1 MASAAAEADFAV
13 KRARDEVTRQVGA
26 VVMAATERVV
36 AAELDVARQRTLI
49 GETIDAAE
57 AMA

>member
-1 MASAAAEADFAV
+1 
-13 KRARDEVTRQVGA
+13 
-26 VVMAATERVV
+26 MAATELVV
-36 AAELDVARQRTLI
+36 AAEIDAALQRVYI

>member
-1 MASAAAEADFAV
+1 
-13 KRARDEVTRQVGA
+13 
-26 VVMAATERVV
+26 MAATERVV
-36 AAELDVARQRTLI
+36 AAELDASRQRTLI